1 MAKSSNAGPLKMT
14 ELKELSLLDLQN
26 RLKDSEENLETLSF
40 QLDSGQLPNT
50 ARVRMIRRD
59 IARLKTV
66 IHECELGL
74 RKPKGISA

>member
-14 ELKELSLLDLQN
+14 EIKELTLIDLQN
-26 RLKDSEENLETLSF
+26 RLRESEENLETLSF

-66 IHECELGL
+66 LHECDLGL
-74 RKPKGISA
+74 RKPKGTTA